1 MKIKALLIIVVFFT
15 ITVKSQIIKQGT
27 VTYKK
32 ELIKKIFV
40 KKKNNDLNFDEFKM
54 IEEKTIDVLKS
65 IRFELKFNRIES
77 TFSVVPSLIIEE
89 NKYAEMALIPYGDS
103 KFYNAK
109 NERLSEVNIFGEDF
123 LVTDKPLAWQLK
135 NETKKIGDYLCYKA
149 IAIEKKMYRGKMKE
163 YPVIA
168 WYCPEISSSFGPIGV
183 AGLPGLIL
191 EVNKGNIKYR
201 ATKINLNPKKNIKI
215 TKLTKGKKITRKK
228 LGEMISQAMGNFKK
242 NKGY

>member
-1 MKIKALLIIVVFFT
+1 MKIKLLLILIVFFT
-15 ITVKSQIIKQGT
+15 VTVKSQMIKEGKII
-27 VTYKK
+27 YKK
-32 ELIKKIFV
+32 EFTERTFV
-40 KKKNNDLNFDEFKM
+40 KNKSNDPNFEHFKEIEDASLAALKNIN
-54 IEEKTIDVLKS
+54 
-65 IRFELKFNRIES
+65 FELKFNNNES
-77 TFSVVPSLIIEE
+77 SFAFIPSLEIEE
-89 NKYAEMALIPYGDS
+89 NKYAELALGPEGSTFYYNTSVSSLS
-103 KFYNAK
+103 KI
-109 NERLSEVNIFGEDF
+109 NIFGEDF
-123 LVTDKPLAWQLK
+123 LVTDKPLTWQLK

-228 LGEMISQAMGNFKK
+228 LGEMISEAMGNFKK

>member
-1 MKIKALLIIVVFFT
+1 MDKIKLITIITLFF
-15 ITVKSQIIKQGT
+15 INNIIAQSQQGI

-32 ELIKKIFV
+32 SIERKIPTEKDKKA
-40 KKKNNDLNFDEFKM
+40 LNFNKFER
-54 IEEKTIDVLKS
+54 VNKS
-65 IRFELKFNRIES
+65 IDKLLKNIEFELKFNVKES
-77 TFSVVPSLIIEE
+77 FFAVIPSLALEE
-89 NKYAEMALIPYGDS
+89 SRWGKLALAGS
-103 KFYNAK
+103 GNNKFYNAK
-109 NERLSEVNIFGEDF
+109 NERLSEENIFGEDF
-123 LVTDKPLAWQLK
+123 LISNEQLNWQLK

-191 EVNKGNIKYR
+191 EVNKGNTKYM

-228 LGEMISQAMGNFKK
+228 LGEMISEAMGNFKK

>member
-1 MKIKALLIIVVFFT
+1 MDKIKLITIITLFF
-15 ITVKSQIIKQGT
+15 INNIIAQSQQGI

-32 ELIKKIFV
+32 SIERKIPTEKDKKAS
-40 KKKNNDLNFDEFKM
+40 NFNKFER
-54 IEEKTIDVLKS
+54 VNKS
-65 IRFELKFNRIES
+65 IDKLLKNIEFELKFNVKES
-77 TFSVVPSLIIEE
+77 FFAVIPSLALEE
-89 NKYAEMALIPYGDS
+89 SRWGKLALAGS
-103 KFYNAK
+103 GNNKFYNAK
-109 NERLSEVNIFGEDF
+109 NERLSEENIFGEDF
-123 LVTDKPLAWQLK
+123 LVNIEQLNWQLK

-149 IAIEKKMYRGKMKE
+149 IAIEKKMYRGGMKE

-168 WYCPEISSSFGPIGV
+168 WYCPEISSFFGPIGV

-228 LGEMISQAMGNFKK
+228 LGEMISEAMGNFKK

>member
-1 MKIKALLIIVVFFT
+1 
-15 ITVKSQIIKQGT
+15 
-27 VTYKK
+27 
-32 ELIKKIFV
+32 
-40 KKKNNDLNFDEFKM
+40 
-54 IEEKTIDVLKS
+54 
-65 IRFELKFNRIES
+65 
-77 TFSVVPSLIIEE
+77 
-89 NKYAEMALIPYGDS
+89 
-103 KFYNAK
+103 
-109 NERLSEVNIFGEDF
+109 
-123 LVTDKPLAWQLK
+123 
-135 NETKKIGDYLCYKA
+135 CYKA

-191 EVNKGNIKYR
+191 EVNKGNTKYM

-228 LGEMISQAMGNFKK
+228 LGEMISEAMGNFKK

>member
-1 MKIKALLIIVVFFT
+1 MKKMKILVVIALFFLNNIIAQ
-15 ITVKSQIIKQGT
+15 SQQGII
-27 VTYKK
+27 TYKK
-32 ELIKKIFV
+32 SIERKTPTEKDKKAS
-40 KKKNNDLNFDEFKM
+40 NFNQFER
-54 IEEKTIDVLKS
+54 VNKS
-65 IRFELKFNRIES
+65 IDKLLKNAEFELRFTIKES
-77 TFSVVPSLIIEE
+77 FFVLMPSLILE
-89 NKYAEMALIPYGDS
+89 KSSWSKLALVPYGNS
-103 KFYNAK
+103 KFYNTK
-109 NERLSEVNIFGEDF
+109 DEILFEKNIFGEDF
-123 LVTDKPLAWQLK
+123 LISNEQLNWQLK
-135 NETKKIGDYLCYKA
+135 NETKKIGNYLCYKA

-228 LGEMISQAMGNFKK
+228 LGEMISEAMGNFKK

>member
-1 MKIKALLIIVVFFT
+1 MDKIKLITIITLFF
-15 ITVKSQIIKQGT
+15 INNIIAQSQQGI

-32 ELIKKIFV
+32 SIERKIPTEKDKKAS
-40 KKKNNDLNFDEFKM
+40 NFNKFER
-54 IEEKTIDVLKS
+54 VNKS
-65 IRFELKFNRIES
+65 IDKLLKNIEFELKFNVKES
-77 TFSVVPSLIIEE
+77 FFAVIPSLALEE
-89 NKYAEMALIPYGDS
+89 SRWGKLALAGS
-103 KFYNAK
+103 GNNKFYNAK
-109 NERLSEVNIFGEDF
+109 NERLSEENIFGEDF
-123 LVTDKPLAWQLK
+123 LISNEQLNWQLK

-163 YPVIA
+163 YPVMA

-228 LGEMISQAMGNFKK
+228 LGEMISEAMGNFKK

>member
-1 MKIKALLIIVVFFT
+1 MKKMKILVVIALFFLNNIIAQ
-15 ITVKSQIIKQGT
+15 SQQGI
-27 VTYKK
+27 VIYKK
-32 ELIKKIFV
+32 SIERKIPTEKDKKASNFNKFQRV
-40 KKKNNDLNFDEFKM
+40 KKSIDKLLKN
-54 IEEKTIDVLKS
+54 IE
-65 IRFELKFNRIES
+65 FELKFNVKES
-77 TFSVVPSLIIEE
+77 FFAVIPSLALEE
-89 NKYAEMALIPYGDS
+89 SRWGKLALAGYGNN

-109 NERLSEVNIFGEDF
+109 NERLSEENIFGEDF
-123 LVTDKPLAWQLK
+123 LISNEQLNWQLK

-168 WYCPEISSSFGPIGV
+168 WYCPEISSFFGPIGV

-191 EVNKGNIKYR
+191 EVNKGNTKYM

-228 LGEMISQAMGNFKK
+228 LGEMISEAMGNFKK